1 MKKSLSFFILLIS
14 FNAFA
19 QCSYDE
25 SCTISPAFP
34 NLCPLQL
41 PDATVG
47 EFYSSDIT
55 FWMPVQF
62 QAEGFDVNLD
72 QVVVTDI
79 SGLPLGLSIE
89 LSNPSMTFN
98 PSDSEFGCANLS
110 GSPLVAGDYVITVS
124 IVANVTVV
132 GVGFEVAQPETFD
145 LFITVNPG
153 EGGNASFTYSPS
165 FGCED
170 LNVSFDALISSDEY
184 NVEYIWDFGNG
195 VTSNQQNPPSQ
206 LYDNSGLYNINL
218 TTNLTTEIYTLKDFN
233 INYTN
238 VDCWGYDVEEAC
250 VDLFGAVN
258 CWGDPDLLI
267 KLYDGN
273 GNLIYQTDYTT
284 STTAS
289 WSNINLNLNNP
300 PYTVSVWDT
309 EEWDDLG
316 GLQLSDNDE
325 LATFSLNLEDGM
337 HNFNS
342 SCSSGNYTI
351 VSEVI
356 TIQSIQ
362 DSEVV
367 NVFEVPEMP
376 TEFNDELY
384 VVYLAYQDAISYQWF
399 IDGVIIEGANE
410 ASYVVIESGTYH
422 CEFIT
427 IDGCQGFSYPLD
439 VVKCDSNFSPSI
451 FVSDI
456 TLLTTDSE
464 YNLEWYWNGIFYGS
478 GTDITTTT
486 DGLYWVIASDDY
498 GCNWSSDTIFYQS
511 PIIDDID
518 NDGIDNNSDDDV
530 DGDGIINSEDDD
542 VDGDGIPNDIDN
554 DIDGDGI
561 SNGDDDT
568 ISGYLFITDF
578 LPEVFNIFPNPS
590 TGILNMTILDN
601 YFNNKLAHVLIKDL
615 NGSLVFSKEM
625 TLSKDISID
634 VTSLPAAAYLIEIS
648 TGSSIFI
655 KHLIISN

>member
-14 FNAFA
+14 FNAFS

-79 SGLPLGLSIE
+79 FGLPLGLSIE

-367 NVFEVPEMP
+367 NVFEVPEIP

-410 ASYVVIESGTYH
+410 ASYIILESGTYH

-427 IDGCQGFSYPLD
+427 IDGCPGVSYPLD
-439 VVKCDSNFSPSI
+439 VVKCDNNFSPSI

-456 TLLTTDSE
+456 TLLTTDTE
-464 YNLEWYWNGIFYGS
+464 YNLEWYWNGISYGY
-478 GTDITTTT
+478 GPDVTTIT
-486 DGLYWVIASDDY
+486 DGYYWVVASDDY

-511 PIIDDID
+511 PILDDID
-518 NDGIDNNSDDDV
+518 NDGIDNNADDDI

-561 SNGDDDT
+561 SNDDDDT
-568 ISGYLFITDF
+568 ISGYLYITDF

-590 TGILNMTILDN
+590 SGVVNMSVLDN
-601 YFNNKLAHVLIKDL
+601 YFNNKPALIFIKDL
-615 NGSLVFSKEM
+615 HGSLVFDKEITISK
-625 TLSKDISID
+625 KISID
-634 VTSLPAAAYLIEIS
+634 VTSLPNASYVIEIY
-648 TGSSIFI
+648 TGSSLFI